1 MSLIEKISK
10 DFMSA
15 YKAKDM
21 EKKNFLGVIKTEV
34 TKETKTPE
42 DSYVV
47 GKLKSMIKNAQS
59 TNSLTE
65 YELGIINNYLPKQM
79 TEDVLRVTISDFI
92 TKEELSTMKDMGKI
106 MGYLKSNFEGE
117 YDGKLASTI
126 TKELLS

>member
-1 MSLIEKISK
+1 MKLIEKISK

-15 YKAKDM
+15 YKDKDM
-21 EKKNFLGVIKTEV
+21 KKKNFLGVIKTEM
-34 TKETKTPE
+34 TKESKTPE

-47 GKLKSMIKNAQS
+47 GKLKSMIKNAES

-65 YELGIINNYLPKQM
+65 YELGIINDYLPTQM
-79 TEDVLRVTISDFI
+79 TEDVLRETIRDFI

>member
-1 MSLIEKISK
+1 MSIIEKISK

-15 YKAKDM
+15 YKDKDM

-47 GKLKSMIKNAQS
+47 AKLKSMVKNAQS

-65 YELGIINNYLPKQM
+65 YELNIINNYLQTQM
-79 TEDVLRVTISDFI
+79 TEDVLRETIGDII

>member
-1 MSLIEKISK
+1 MKLIEKISK

-15 YKAKDM
+15 YKDKDM
-21 EKKNFLGVIKTEV
+21 KKKNFLGVIKTEV

-47 GKLKSMIKNAQS
+47 GKLKSMIKNAEA
-59 TNSLTE
+59 TNSLSE
-65 YELGIINNYLPKQM
+65 YELGIINDYLPTQM
-79 TEDVLRVTISDFI
+79 TEDVLRETIRDFI

-126 TKELLS
+126 IKELLS

>member
-1 MSLIEKISK
+1 MGLIEKISK

-15 YKAKDM
+15 YKSKDM

-47 GKLKSMIKNAQS
+47 GKLKSMIKNAEE

-65 YELGIINNYLPKQM
+65 YELGIINNYLPTQM
-79 TEDVLRVTISDFI
+79 TEDVLRVTIGDFI

-126 TKELLS
+126 IKELLS

>member
-1 MSLIEKISK
+1 MSIIEKISK

-15 YKAKDM
+15 YKDKDM

-42 DSYVV
+42 DNYVV
-47 GKLKSMIKNAQS
+47 GKLKSMVKNAQS

-65 YELGIINNYLPKQM
+65 YELNIINDYLPTQM
-79 TEDVLRVTISDFI
+79 TEDVLRETIGNFI
-92 TKEELSTMKDMGKI
+92 TKEDLSTMKDMGKI

-126 TKELLS
+126 IKELLT

>member
-42 DSYVV
+42 DSYVI
-47 GKLKSMIKNAQS
+47 GKLKSMIKNAEA

-65 YELGIINNYLPKQM
+65 YELGIINNYLPTQM
-79 TEDVLRVTISDFI
+79 TEDVLRVTIGDFI

-106 MGYLKSNFEGE
+106 MAYLKSNFEGE

>member
-1 MSLIEKISK
+1 MGLIEKISK

-15 YKAKDM
+15 YKSKDM

-47 GKLKSMIKNAQS
+47 GKLKSMIENAEE

-65 YELGIINNYLPKQM
+65 YELGIINNYLPTQM
-79 TEDVLRVTISDFI
+79 TEDVLRVTIGDFI

-126 TKELLS
+126 IKELLS

>member
-15 YKAKDM
+15 YKDKDM
-21 EKKNFLGVIKTEV
+21 GKKNFLGVIKTEV

-42 DSYVV
+42 DNYVV
-47 GKLKSMIKNAQS
+47 GKLKSMVKNAQS

-65 YELGIINNYLPKQM
+65 YELNIINDYLPTQM
-79 TEDVLRVTISDFI
+79 TKDVLRETIGNFI
-92 TKEELSTMKDMGKI
+92 TKEDLATMKDMSKI

-126 TKELLS
+126 IKELLT

>member
-1 MSLIEKISK
+1 MSLIEKISG

-15 YKAKDM
+15 YKDKDM
-21 EKKNFLGVIKTEV
+21 KKKNFLGVIKTEV

-47 GKLKSMIKNAQS
+47 GKLKSMIKNAEA

-65 YELGIINNYLPKQM
+65 YELGIINDYLPTQM
-79 TEDVLRVTISDFI
+79 TEDVLRETIGDFI

-106 MGYLKSNFEGE
+106 MEYLKSNFDGE

>member
-15 YKAKDM
+15 YKDKDM

-42 DSYVV
+42 DNYVV
-47 GKLKSMIKNAQS
+47 GKLKSMVKNAQS

-65 YELGIINNYLPKQM
+65 YELNIINNYLPTQM
-79 TEDVLRVTISDFI
+79 TEDVLRETIGDII

-117 YDGKLASTI
+117 YDGKLASII
-126 TKELLS
+126 TKELLK

>member
-1 MSLIEKISK
+1 MGLIEKISK

-15 YKAKDM
+15 YKSKDM

-47 GKLKSMIKNAQS
+47 GKLKSMIKNAEE

-65 YELGIINNYLPKQM
+65 YELGIINNYLPTQM
-79 TEDVLRVTISDFI
+79 TEDVLRVTIGDFI

-117 YDGKLASTI
+117 YIGKLASTI
-126 TKELLS
+126 IKELLS

>member
-47 GKLKSMIKNAQS
+47 GKLKSMIKNAEA

-65 YELGIINNYLPKQM
+65 YELGIINNYLPTQM
-79 TEDVLRVTISDFI
+79 TEDVLRVTIGDFI

-106 MGYLKSNFEGE
+106 MAYLKSNFEGE

-126 TKELLS
+126 TKELLK

>member
-15 YKAKDM
+15 YKDKDM
-21 EKKNFLGVIKTEV
+21 EKKNFLGVIKTEI

-47 GKLKSMIKNAQS
+47 AKLKSMVKNAQS

-65 YELGIINNYLPKQM
+65 YELNIINNYLPTQM
-79 TEDVLRVTISDFI
+79 TEDVLRETIGDII

>member
-1 MSLIEKISK
+1 MKLIEKISK

-15 YKAKDM
+15 YKDKDM
-21 EKKNFLGVIKTEV
+21 KKKNFLGVIKTEV

-47 GKLKSMIKNAQS
+47 GKLKSMIKNAES

-65 YELGIINNYLPKQM
+65 YELGIINDYLPTQM
-79 TEDVLRVTISDFI
+79 TEDVLRETIRDFI

>member
-1 MSLIEKISK
+1 MSLIEKIGK

-47 GKLKSMIKNAQS
+47 GKLKSMIKNAEA

-65 YELGIINNYLPKQM
+65 YELNIINDYLPTQM
-79 TEDVLRVTISDFI
+79 TEDVLRETIGDFI

-126 TKELLS
+126 TKELLK

>member
-1 MSLIEKISK
+1 MSLIEKIGK

-47 GKLKSMIKNAQS
+47 GKLKSMIKSAEA
-59 TNSLTE
+59 TNSLSE
-65 YELGIINNYLPKQM
+65 YELGIINDYLPTQM
-79 TEDVLRVTISDFI
+79 TEDVLREKTRDFI